1 MSRDQITIFIPIKH
15 YHEGYLRQ
23 AIDSVFQQTR
33 TDWRLLLLVDEAAIP
48 HFQQMLAEA
57 VSDPRVRLVP
67 RRGRLLAGAYNTA
80 IREAE
85 TEFITVLLGDDRF
98 APETVQVLGESIT
111 AHPGVDFFHGG
122 RYFVDADNRRISADY
137 LPPPTPVTVERFH
150 QGSPVKHLF
159 CWRVALGLSCGG
171 VDESLNNFGSDDY
184 DFPWTMLEHGAV
196 FHPVPR
202 PLYIVRD
209 HRDGYRLTTHVPRSV
224 QRRELAR
231 IFEKHG
237 VPRDIARRRI
247 RDATRGYLK
256 QSLFRNRLHRW
267 ILERMGFDPRR
278 GWREPY
284 R

>member
-1 MSRDQITIFIPIKH
+1 MSRDQITVFIPIKH
-15 YHEGYLRQ
+15 YHEAYLRQ
-23 AIDSVFQQTR
+23 AVDSVVQQTR
-33 TDWRLLLLVDEAAIP
+33 TDWRLLLLVDDSRMSHFRQLLPAA
-48 HFQQMLAEA
+48 AA
-57 VSDPRVRLVP
+57 DSRVRFVP
-67 RRGRLLAGAYNTA
+67 RQGRLLAGAYNTA
-80 IREAE
+80 MRAAE

-98 APETVQVLGESIT
+98 APETLQVLGEFIT
-111 AHPGVDFFHGG
+111 AHPGVDFFHSG
-122 RYFVDADNRRISADY
+122 RYFVDGDNRRISGDY
-137 LPPPTPVTVERFH
+137 LPAPAPITVERFH
-150 QGSPVKHLF
+150 QGSPVKHLL

-171 VDESLNNFGSDDY
+171 VDESLNNFASDDY
-184 DFPWTMLEHGAV
+184 DFPWTMFEHGAV
-196 FHPVPR
+196 FHAVPR

-237 VPRDIARRRI
+237 VPGDIARRRI

-267 ILERMGFDPRR
+267 ILERMGFAPHG